1 MINQSCKF
9 LSNGYKFHVN
19 NQGNL
24 VVRPCCLYKT
34 EHVVQDKQDL
44 DLWRNTVSKIDS
56 YVEPNCSDCNFL
68 DQSKVR
74 ESRRDLSFRMI
85 DDSPQLGDPTF
96 LEIQIDATCNG
107 GCIMCGPWSS
117 SYWAQE
123 LKIVTPIKRQ
133 EDYLGKIASLVDLQ
147 KTRTILLL
155 GGEPMLSDVD
165 ARLVDLI
172 QDPSQVTIQFTTN
185 GSIYPTD
192 AQIRRWEKFKQIKI
206 NFSVD
211 GIKDRFEY
219 VRYPLNWTTV
229 ERNILR
235 MQTEM
240 PSNVSFKIN
249 HAVNIL
255 NLLYYDEFE
264 TWFNTYFTNSSRMSG
279 FTASPVAGILSPR
292 SVTPKLKD
300 KIFAR
305 YSNDQVPARM
315 IEDTNN
321 NCKDLLQ
328 YILELD
334 RRRKNNW
341 KISFPDVVDCLRKN
355 LPG

>member
-147 KTRTILLL
+147 QARTILLL
-155 GGEPMLSDVD
+155 GGEPMLSTVD
-165 ARLVDLI
+165 ARLIDLI

-185 GSIYPTD
+185 GSIYPND
-192 AQIRRWEKFKQIKI
+192 AQIKRWEKFKQIKI

-211 GIKDRFEY
+211 GVADKFEY
-219 VRYPLNWTTV
+219 VRYPLNWNTV
-229 ERNILR
+229 EQNILR

-240 PSNVSFKIN
+240 PGNISFKIN

-255 NLLYYDEFE
+255 NLLYFDEFE
-264 TWFNTYFTNSSRMSG
+264 SWFNAHFSNSTRMSG
-279 FTASPVAGILSPR
+279 FTASPVAGTLTPR
-292 SVTPKLKD
+292 IVTAGLRD
-300 KIFAR
+300 KVFSK
-305 YSNDQVPARM
+305 YSSDQVPARM
-315 IEDTNN
+315 IETVAKNCNDVKDYLDT
-321 NCKDLLQ
+321 
-328 YILELD
+328 LD
-334 RRRKNNW
+334 KRRKNNW
-341 KISFPDVVDCLRKN
+341 KQVFPSIANCL
-355 LPG
+355 